1 MLIES
6 KIEKFLNEEE
16 MPFKNNKET
25 RKYLTDLVKNDDF
38 AKPFSFDI
46 INLEN
51 GEVYFVKGESILAK
65 AKAHQEALIRD
76 AEKIHKNDREI
87 LADADDEDDKVFWRK
102 EIARAEKI
110 MNSLRERMKQGKQI
124 SREYVEDLF

>member
-6 KIEKFLNEEE
+6 KIKKYLNEEE

-25 RKYLTDLVKNDDF
+25 RKYLMDLVKNDDF
-38 AKPFSFDI
+38 AKPLSFDI